1 MIYFKVFFLSV
12 FYYQGDNQMKRTH
25 RTDEERIEVISN
37 IQNIR
42 SREGITIKKACAK
55 AGISDVTYYDW
66 KRKLGNRVPKVDK
79 PTKKEEF
86 GKKPLCAIPS
96 TKINEEDQESILE
109 IKASFPHMGVKQLRQ
124 HLIRNHK
131 ITYSDRQLRQ
141 FLETQGVPKLRSA
154 FPPQPLRRF
163 ERDLPNEMWQ
173 TDIMNFYVGS
183 EPLYLISFLDDYS
196 RFIVSFSVVEHQ
208 TSKEVLSLL
217 RRATSFRKPLSILSD
232 RGIQYCSW
240 NGVTAFQLELQAQ
253 KIDHLLAREQHP
265 ETTGKIEAF
274 HKTIKRELL
283 TTTEFSCKQE
293 AYERIHDYI
302 MFYNFSRPH
311 MGINNL
317 APAERY
323 FKNLKPFNHRS
334 VYFRQVAPDREK
346 YRESIPNEK
355 TTTEEKK
362 ESTRTTKNKGIGKE
376 GENSGKGKRIKN
388 RRHFIHRRGQSHFIG
403 G

>member
-1 MIYFKVFFLSV
+1 
-12 FYYQGDNQMKRTH
+12 MKRTH
-25 RTDEERIEVISN
+25 RTDEERIDVISN
-37 IQNIR
+37 IQDIR
-42 SREGITIKKACAK
+42 SRERLTIKKACAK
-55 AGISDVTYYDW
+55 VGISDVTFYDW
-66 KRKLGNRVPKVDK
+66 NRRLGDRVPKQEK
-79 PTKKEEF
+79 PIQKEEF
-86 GKKPLCAIPS
+86 GKNPLCTVPS
-96 TKINEEDQESILE
+96 TKINEEDQEGILE

-131 ITYSDRQLRQ
+131 ITYSERQLRQ

-183 EPLYLISFLDDYS
+183 TSLYLISFLDDYS

-217 RRATSFRKPLSILSD
+217 RRAISFRKPLSILSD

-240 NGVTAFQLELQAQ
+240 NGVTAFQLELQTQ

-283 TTTEFSCKQE
+283 TTTEFSCKRE
-293 AYERIHDYI
+293 AYEHIHDYI

-334 VYFRQVAPDREK
+334 VYFRQVVPNREK
-346 YRESIPNEK
+346 YREPIRK
-355 TTTEEKK
+355 KKRTTETK
-362 ESTRTTKNKGIGKE
+362 EDARSRENKRTGKE
-376 GENSGKGKRIKN
+376 GESPGKGKRIEN
-388 RRHFIHRRGQSHFIG
+388 RRHFMHRRGQSHFVG